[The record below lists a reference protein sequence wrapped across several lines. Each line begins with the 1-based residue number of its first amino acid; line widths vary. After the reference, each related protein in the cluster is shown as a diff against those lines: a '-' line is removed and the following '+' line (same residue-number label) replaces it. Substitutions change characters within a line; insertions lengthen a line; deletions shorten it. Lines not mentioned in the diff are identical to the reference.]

1 MVFWLRTVGGPRTSG
16 GVFVCSPKGSKWTS
30 SRQNLGVFEVLRD
43 FGGCGVSFGGPQCQ
57 FLTQI
62 HGFLAQNAVGGPR
75 TPRRIPKATPGWN
88 KLTPFRHTLG
98 GFEGFLGFWWWG
110 ALSPSP
116 FWATAPHFEMKNLL
130 FGSKTPPNLQCLEHS
145 AAAQILLFFFLVQ
158 KPHFSAQMFT
168 SRPHSPI
175 SAFSFTFFSANKS
188 RSGKLQNRRFSDLT
202 S

>member
-43 FGGCGVSFGGPQCQ
+43 FGGCGVSFGGPQCH

-62 HGFLAQNAVGGPR
+62 HGFLAQNAFGGPR

-145 AAAQILLFFFLVQ
+145 AAAQILLFFWSKSPIFPLRCSPRDPTAQFL
-158 KPHFSAQMFT
+158 PSISPFSAQINPDRESSKIAVFRT
-168 SRPHSPI
+168 
-175 SAFSFTFFSANKS
+175 
-188 RSGKLQNRRFSDLT
+188 
-202 S
+202 